1 MADSENSRTL
11 PKISCANAFPNE
23 TFVDNLPSVINRR
36 NLLPLA
42 ARILPMLL
50 NDLPSRTIA
59 GPVHAKELWP
69 DWYDMYQQRLAA
81 ERECRELEARLLEET
96 GGRPAVVISVDDG
109 GPSVGTVSS
118 FGEIR
123 ELAPRIGAEAAESA
137 RLELLRL
144 RRAWNAADRRIG
156 YSASLA
162 KAQDLARFEGIA
174 GRVLISLQ
182 PYYIHDIAAKLH
194 CMLVM
199 YDPELRNEE
208 TPWPELRR
216 MLRELIQPYW
226 SVIEPQSRIRL
237 LRPKTRETRFQEE
250 RDRIAV

>member
-1 MADSENSRTL
+1 MRKCIPQRDVCRQPAKCDQPAQSFAAGSADPSDGRDR
-11 PKISCANAFPNE
+11 ISFE
-23 TFVDNLPSVINRR
+23 
-36 NLLPLA
+36 
-42 ARILPMLL
+42 
-50 NDLPSRTIA
+50 
-59 GPVHAKELWP
+59 
-69 DWYDMYQQRLAA
+69 
-81 ERECRELEARLLEET
+81 
-96 GGRPAVVISVDDG
+96 
-109 GPSVGTVSS
+109 
-118 FGEIR
+118 EIR
-123 ELAPRIGAEAAESA
+123 DLAPRIGADAAESA

-199 YDPELRNEE
+199 YDPELRKEE

-216 MLRELIQPYW
+216 MLRELIQPHW

-237 LRPKTRETRFQEE
+237 LRPKTRERRFREE

>member
-96 GGRPAVVISVDDG
+96 GGRPAVVIAVNDDG
-109 GPSVGTVSS
+109 PSCATGRSIGRRVPIRQLCSAGRGS
-118 FGEIR
+118 FH
-123 ELAPRIGAEAAESA
+123 LVF
-137 RLELLRL
+137 
-144 RRAWNAADRRIG
+144 RRRPQVRRIAW
-156 YSASLA
+156 SRRRSQATRNCRRWQRNCRMTWRKQSPMVM
-162 KAQDLARFEGIA
+162 K
-174 GRVLISLQ
+174 V
-182 PYYIHDIAAKLH
+182 AA
-194 CMLVM
+194 
-199 YDPELRNEE
+199 
-208 TPWPELRR
+208 
-216 MLRELIQPYW
+216 
-226 SVIEPQSRIRL
+226 
-237 LRPKTRETRFQEE
+237 
-250 RDRIAV
+250 A

>member
-42 ARILPMLL
+42 ARVLPMLL

-69 DWYDMYQQRLAA
+69 DWYDMYRQRLAA
-81 ERECRELEARLLEET
+81 ERECRELEARVLEET
-96 GGRPAVVISVDDG
+96 GGRPSVVVTVDDG
-109 GPSVGTVSS
+109 WTSVGIVSS
-118 FGEIR
+118 FEEIR
-123 ELAPRIGAEAAESA
+123 ELAPRIGADAAESA

-156 YSASLA
+156 YSASLRRRRI
-162 KAQDLARFEGIA
+162 LPGS
-174 GRVLISLQ
+174 RVLPGVS
-182 PYYIHDIAAKLH
+182 
-194 CMLVM
+194 
-199 YDPELRNEE
+199 
-208 TPWPELRR
+208 
-216 MLRELIQPYW
+216 
-226 SVIEPQSRIRL
+226 
-237 LRPKTRETRFQEE
+237 
-250 RDRIAV
+250 

>member
-1 MADSENSRTL
+1 MGDQTERSR
-11 PKISCANAFPNE
+11 A
-23 TFVDNLPSVINRR
+23 
-36 NLLPLA
+36 
-42 ARILPMLL
+42 
-50 NDLPSRTIA
+50 
-59 GPVHAKELWP
+59 
-69 DWYDMYQQRLAA
+69 
-81 ERECRELEARLLEET
+81 LEET
-96 GGRPAVVISVDDG
+96 GGRPSVVITVDDG
-109 GPSVGTVSS
+109 GTSVGTISS
-118 FGEIR
+118 FEEVR
-123 ELAPRIGAEAAESA
+123 ELAPRIGADAAESA

-144 RRAWNAADRRIG
+144 RRRWNAVDHRIG

-199 YDPELRNEE
+199 YDPELRKEE

-216 MLRELIQPYW
+216 MLRELIQPHW

-237 LRPKTRETRFQEE
+237 LRPKTRERRFREE

>member
-11 PKISCANAFPNE
+11 PEISSVSEFPNE

-50 NDLPSRTIA
+50 DDLPKRTIA
-59 GPVHAKELWP
+59 GPVHARELWP
-69 DWYDMYQQRLAA
+69 RWFERYQQRLAA
-81 ERECRELEARLLEET
+81 EHECRELEARLLEEA
-96 GGRPAVVISVDDG
+96 GGRPSVVITFDDG
-109 GPSVGTVSS
+109 GSLPGAVSS
-118 FGEIR
+118 FEEIR
-123 ELAPRIGAEAAESA
+123 ELAPRIGADAAESA
-137 RLELLRL
+137 RLELLRQ

-156 YSASLA
+156 YSVSLA
-162 KAQDLARFEGIA
+162 KAQEIARFEGIA

-216 MLRELIQPYW
+216 MLRELIQPQW
-226 SVIEPQSRIRL
+226 SVIEPQSRIRW
-237 LRPKTRETRFQEE
+237 LRPKTRERQSQVETE
-250 RDRIAV
+250 RIAV